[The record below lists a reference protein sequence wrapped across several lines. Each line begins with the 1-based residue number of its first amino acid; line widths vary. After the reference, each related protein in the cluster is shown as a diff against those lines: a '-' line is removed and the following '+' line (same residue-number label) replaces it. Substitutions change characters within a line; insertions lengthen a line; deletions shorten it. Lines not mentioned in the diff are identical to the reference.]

1 MLLLPRKV
9 ISCSAPIDSKQRRW
23 TTCVSS
29 STSVNIKEWPWNA
42 WKWINLA
49 RASLSKIKTVF
60 IFVYLPTSLCHAS
73 LPERMDLM
81 LTKVDCK
88 VYRSCMLGDF
98 SIDLFSKSVLHK
110 RSIASTKAYGFHQ
123 LMSVSTR
130 PVSEILLNHVLVNC
144 TDNVL
149 ESGTLLLTL
158 SDHLPILVSP
168 KSKAIKQQSRGHKPA
183 LCRSYYIYIYIYIYI
198 Y

>member
-1 MLLLPRKV
+1 M
-9 ISCSAPIDSKQRRW
+9 
-23 TTCVSS
+23 
-29 STSVNIKEWPWNA
+29 
-42 WKWINLA
+42 
-49 RASLSKIKTVF
+49 
-60 IFVYLPTSLCHAS
+60 YLPAHLSISRSDLEMRGNESIWLELRYPRSRLCLFSFICRPPSADAS

-81 LTKVDCK
+81 LTKVDYK

-98 SIDLFSKSVLHK
+98 NIDLFSKSVLHK

-130 PVSEILLNHVLVNC
+130 PVCETLLNLVLVNC

-158 SDHLPILVSP
+158 SDHLPIFVSP

-183 LCRSYYIYIYIYIYI
+183 LCRS
-198 Y
+198 